1 LHCVIYTEVF
11 RRGDFQFHKPQIRQ
25 HYPCDKG
32 GVQRNNVIHCDRS
45 HCGEFL
51 LNQSLLVR
59 KQPLNIGIPQLAAW
73 LVWKVVYNLYL
84 SPLVKFPGPKL
95 AAFTN
100 LQNIY
105 WTLTGEEHYKFKEL
119 HDKYGDVVRTGP
131 RSLVYRSPQ
140 AWKDIYGHRKSEA
153 GSFLKDPS
161 FYIRGPRGPNIVNAD
176 DETHSRLRRLFS
188 PAFSERALR
197 DQEDLVQSYVDLLVE
212 RLNGEIAA
220 SRPTVDIS
228 RWYNFTTF
236 DIIGDLA
243 FGEPFGCLRDSN
255 YHPWVKM
262 VFGSMKLLAMQRPLG
277 IYPFLAP
284 IVRRLTPKKL
294 MKMREEHFALSIDKI
309 HRRLARKTERPDFM
323 TYVMR
328 FDDER
333 SMTTQEMEA
342 NAALL
347 IVAGSE
353 TTATL
358 LSGFT
363 YYMLGNPSAYQK
375 ATSEVRGAFES
386 YSDISVA
393 RVSRLTY
400 LNAALEEALR
410 VYPPAPGITPRVVPK
425 GGAAIDGE
433 FIPEGVSLKKILTTM
448 GHTNVHQTSVSGAHY
463 STYHSA
469 SHFKDADAF
478 IPDRWLHPTNK
489 EFESD
494 CRGVCQPFSL
504 GPRNCIGQKCAL
516 PGQ

>member
-1 LHCVIYTEVF
+1 MAFIVIVA
-11 RRGDFQFHKPQIRQ
+11 IA
-25 HYPCDKG
+25 
-32 GVQRNNVIHCDRS
+32 
-45 HCGEFL
+45 
-51 LNQSLLVR
+51 
-59 KQPLNIGIPQLAAW
+59 LAAW
-73 LVWKVVYNLYL
+73 LFWTAVYNLYL
-84 SPLVKFPGPKL
+84 SPLAKFPGPKL
-95 AAFTN
+95 AACTN

-105 WTLTGEEHYKFKEL
+105 WTLTGQEHYKFKEL
-119 HDKYGDVVRTGP
+119 HDRYGDVVRTGP

-161 FYIRGPRGPNIVNAD
+161 FYIRGPRGPNIINAD
-176 DETHSRLRRLFS
+176 DENHSRLRRLFL

-197 DQEDLVQSYVDLLVE
+197 DQEDLVQSYVDLLVQ
-212 RLNGEIAA
+212 RLNGEISA
-220 SRPTVDIS
+220 SRSTVDLS

-262 VFGSMKLLAMQRPLG
+262 IFGSMKLLAMQRPLG

-284 IVRRLTPKKL
+284 IVRKLTPKKL
-294 MKMREEHFALSIDKI
+294 TKMRQEHFALSIDKV
-309 HRRLARKTERPDFM
+309 HRRLAAKTERPDFM

-333 SMTTQEMEA
+333 SMSTQEMEA
-342 NAALL
+342 NAAVM

-358 LSGFT
+358 LSGLT

-386 YSDISVA
+386 YSDINVVG
-393 RVSRLTY
+393 VSQLTY
-400 LNAALEEALR
+400 LNAAFEEALR
-410 VYPPAPGITPRVVPK
+410 VYPPAPGIIPRVVPK

-433 FIPEGVSLKKILTTM
+433 FIPEG
-448 GHTNVHQTSVSGAHY
+448 TSVSGAHY
-463 STYHSA
+463 STYHAA
-469 SHFKDADAF
+469 SHFKHADAF
-478 IPDRWLHPTNK
+478 IPERWLYPKDK
-489 EFESD
+489 EFDSD
-494 CRGVCQPFSL
+494 CRAAFQPFSL
-504 GPRNCIGQKCAL
+504 GPRNCIGQKCAPHPRITSINL
-516 PGQ
+516 KLTSCSLAYAEMRLIAAKILWSFDMSLDESSSEWNVQKSYIVWERKPLLVKLSQVSHNRREGNS